1 MSPTLFW
8 ETSPRFSLF
17 LVKVPLSCSAG
28 YASRRFCID
37 NKQGRIS
44 QHKKCKKTGNPWCPN
59 VPSPFSRLI
68 CWDFCENE
76 SNPSKWLY
84 GEGTFSRPIA
94 GWHKNIIF
102 NDMDG
107 INLERIRMRLIC
119 NWQQAA
125 LFKLGISQVARTKVW
140 NLTQKQFHIW
150 TTLYPWSGFKCTGR
164 NLCQTDKTRK
174 SKC

>member
-44 QHKKCKKTGNPWCPN
+44 KHKKCKKQAIHDARMSHPRSEGWYVETSVKTKVIQANG
-59 VPSPFSRLI
+59 
-68 CWDFCENE
+68 
-76 SNPSKWLY
+76 Y